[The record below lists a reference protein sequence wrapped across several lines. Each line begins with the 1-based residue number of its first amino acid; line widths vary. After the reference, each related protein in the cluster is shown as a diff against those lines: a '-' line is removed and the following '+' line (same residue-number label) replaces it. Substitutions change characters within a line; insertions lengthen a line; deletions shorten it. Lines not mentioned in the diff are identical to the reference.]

1 MTVHLQGKIHK
12 KVIET
17 TDVQDRGM
25 KAANFAV
32 LRETKMPALLT
43 ENLFIDH
50 EEDAQKLSDSDFLKD
65 LARGHA
71 QGLAAAFDL
80 EQARSE
86 SDSDKNNSDADEA
99 DQSNDNSSAGSNDSD
114 ENNGSEEHEPQ
125 DPTDTP
131 KKGSLLKRLFDWIR
145 SKLF

>member
-1 MTVHLQGKIHK
+1 LKSFLMIFILSCHSPFPDRETNIRINMTVHLQGKIHK

-114 ENNGSEEHEPQ
+114 ENNGSE
-125 DPTDTP
+125 
-131 KKGSLLKRLFDWIR
+131 
-145 SKLF
+145 